1 MPGRGMDIRILA
13 LLASSDY
20 HTYPPTEYAELQ
32 SSIGK
37 RCSEIVY
44 AALADKGFRVDFT
57 ATLYQIASE
66 LARIAGS
73 LMFGTE
79 LQFSNVKYQAEGDSC
94 SLHVIVNACPICQY
108 IESDHAVCHILSGF
122 LSGLMQAFL
131 SRFADVKVY
140 SVETSCIARGD
151 PSCGFE
157 TNWRI
162 PTGLPAPRIQ
172 ELEIRIDEKAV
183 NEKVSEIL
191 ATDFYQKVVVYAR
204 RRHDVAT

>member
-1 MPGRGMDIRILA
+1 MPERGMDIRILG

-20 HTYPPTEYAELQ
+20 HTYSQAKYAELQ
-32 SSIGK
+32 FSIGK

-44 AALADKGFRVDFT
+44 AALADRGFTVDFT

-66 LARIAGS
+66 LVRIAGS
-73 LMFGTE
+73 LMFGAE
-79 LQFSNVKYQAEGDSC
+79 LQFSNVKYEAEGDSC
-94 SLHVIVNACPICQY
+94 SLHVTVSACPICQY
-108 IESDHAVCHILSGF
+108 IQSAHAVCHILSGF

-131 SRFADVKVY
+131 SRFADLKV
-140 SVETSCIARGD
+140 SSLETSCIARGD
-151 PSCGFE
+151 PFCSFD

-162 PTGLPAPRIQ
+162 PTGLPAPRIH

-204 RRHDVAT
+204 RRHGAAT